1 MRRALL
7 PLLIALAAAAA
18 GCGGTPP
25 AQARSTV
32 KFISDH
38 AALPDAKLARLCPS
52 LYPSDFLR
60 RRKHYRYDEKD
71 LKYTPSEKEKAAA
84 QAAGCTEQGTKPK
97 E

>member
-1 MRRALL
+1 MRRALV
-7 PLLIALAAAAA
+7 PLLVALAAAAG

-25 AQARSTV
+25 PQAKSTV

-38 AALPDAKLARLCPS
+38 ADLPDAKLARLCPS

-71 LKYTPSEKEKAAA
+71 LKYSPSPKEKAAA